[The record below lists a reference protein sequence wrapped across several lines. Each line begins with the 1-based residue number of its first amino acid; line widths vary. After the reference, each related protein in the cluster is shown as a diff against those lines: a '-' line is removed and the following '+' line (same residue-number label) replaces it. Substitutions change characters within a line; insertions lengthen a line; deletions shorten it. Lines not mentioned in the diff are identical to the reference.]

1 MLLPSGPDSSPS
13 PLVWRGDGARRV
25 EPVRG
30 CPLSPRRDEEPP
42 IVPVTLATL
51 GPDPFWQ
58 HLERRNLRDRDEP
71 PVRMG
76 PKATYEAPASRLNA
90 PKIGDVAPVKPRV
103 PQAPASSP
111 AAKGRMIDVMV

>member
-1 MLLPSGPDSSPS
+1 MLVPSGPDSSPS

-58 HLERRNLRDRDEP
+58 HLERRNLRDRYEP
-71 PVRMG
+71 LASLAT
-76 PKATYEAPASRLNA
+76 KATYEAPASRMNA
-90 PKIGDVAPVKPRV
+90 PKIGDVAPAKPRV
-103 PQAPASSP
+103 PQAQTISP